1 MRVWQLVP
9 LPIQGKIFVALPLLA
24 VAVSAVL
31 AGVGNYQRY
40 KIQSAVQRHFQMASG
55 VNEVLA
61 LMVNA
66 ETGLRGYL
74 LTRRE
79 EFLQPY
85 VAASENLPAAFERLR
100 TLAEAEPGDEPRT
113 RKLQQLEQIRALLDL
128 QMADLTWQRSY
139 IAAPNASDA
148 EIYNHLAY
156 GKELMDKIRAN
167 FHTMEAE
174 EETLLAERLEEINA
188 IRRRDYFGVFIA
200 LFFGVGTRLLAW
212 YLFNSGITRR
222 IEQLVENTRSLRRG
236 ASLQFPPTDKN
247 DALGDLEREIVLLDK
262 QLNENNPTLIN
273 SALDGTARAEMKMR

>member
-74 LTRRE
+74 PTRRE

-85 VAASENLPAAFERLR
+85 VAASENLPAAFEQLR

-139 IAAPNASDA
+139 VAAPNASDA

-200 LFFGVGTRLLAW
+200 LFSVSGRGFLLGIFSIPASPEE
-212 YLFNSGITRR
+212 LNSLSKT
-222 IEQLVENTRSLRRG
+222 LARRG
-236 ASLQFPPTDKN
+236 AARLCSFRPLTKMMRSATWKEKLFC
-247 DALGDLEREIVLLDK
+247 
-262 QLNENNPTLIN
+262 LI
-273 SALDGTARAEMKMR
+273 SS